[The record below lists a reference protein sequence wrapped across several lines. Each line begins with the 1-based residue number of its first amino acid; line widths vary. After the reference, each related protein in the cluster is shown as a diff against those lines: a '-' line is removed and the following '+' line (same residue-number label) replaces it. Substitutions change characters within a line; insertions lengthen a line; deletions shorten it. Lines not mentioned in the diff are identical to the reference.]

1 MIACRSMGDETMK
14 RFLLAGLLLV
24 LLLPA
29 INSDSQNSTAFNSVA
44 VAGRTMPGGRWCAC
58 GDQSVP
64 NCVCD
69 PGEQPCTACP
79 SQGLTVQQDA
89 AQESDPVNL
98 GATFSLVIGAAFL
111 VLRLRQL
118 L

>member
-1 MIACRSMGDETMK
+1 MIACLSTGDETMK
-14 RFLLAGLLLV
+14 RLLLAGMLFA

-29 INSDSQNSTAFNSVA
+29 LDAQNSTAL
-44 VAGRTMPGGRWCAC
+44 AGRTLPGSRWCEC

-79 SQGLTVQQDA
+79 SQGLTVQQNA
-89 AQESDPVNL
+89 EQESDLLDL